1 MALLLSLLQLK
12 LQLKRKEWL
21 SIDDDN
27 DDNFFLILQ
36 FLGSTTTATED
47 ASTIASKNYYS
58 FC

>member
-21 SIDDDN
+21 SIYDDN

-47 ASTIASKNYYS
+47 VSTIASKNYYS